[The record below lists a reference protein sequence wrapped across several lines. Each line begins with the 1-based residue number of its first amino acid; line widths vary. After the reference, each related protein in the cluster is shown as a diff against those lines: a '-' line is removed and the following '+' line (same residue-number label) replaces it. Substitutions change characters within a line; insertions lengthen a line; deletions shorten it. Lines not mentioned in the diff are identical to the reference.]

1 MSEKFTRI
9 FVLSGSRH
17 LPALVVDDSYD
28 HQPNADNTAAQAV
41 IHGWILD
48 GLPSYDGQLVQP
60 DGSTEL
66 EYSVEVH
73 RPEDANL
80 VPTPSSPPFIVD
92 ENHVQ
97 VPPVEP
103 APVVDT
109 PPVVVD
115 APPVVVDTP
124 PVVPPVVVDTPPVVP
139 PVVVDVVP
147 PVEPTPAADVFTV
160 DATVAEQ
167 PLVDPPTATP

>member
-48 GLPSYDGQLVQP
+48 GLPSFDGQLVQP

-92 ENHVQ
+92 ENHIQ

-103 APVVDT
+103 APVE
-109 PPVVVD
+109 P
-115 APPVVVDTP
+115 A
-124 PVVPPVVVDTPPVVP
+124 PVVPPV
-139 PVVVDVVP
+139 
-147 PVEPTPAADVFTV
+147 ESTPAADVFTV
-160 DATVAEQ
+160 DTTVAEQ